1 MQDLTKNEINS
12 DIDDNEPLTKPKKIR
27 SVKQIEAF
35 KTTMEKRALNI
46 ETRKHEK
53 LVKASSLL
61 VEENNKKQII
71 ITPPLMPPKYKH
83 KKQVQESDTE
93 DSETEE
99 EIIIVK
105 AQPKK
110 KPKKKKVKKI
120 IIEDS
125 DDSSSDS
132 GSDAPA
138 TVSVQRNRSYSNLG
152 EITIN
157 PNNYFI

>member
-27 SVKQIEAF
+27 SAKQIEAF

-61 VEENNKKQII
+61 VEENNKKLL
-71 ITPPLMPPKYKH
+71 PPLAKTIK